1 MHVSCVQLV
10 VEAEGVALSNLSGSL
25 TRPYK
30 RQLFLEKCMNRL
42 QDSPCRADVRLAVHQ
57 ALKAYELTLFNGLG
71 GGGRTVDSRLEILLG
86 RQLCRKPAK
95 DCTELRFKNKATL
108 AKAVAAP
115 RLVE

>member
-1 MHVSCVQLV
+1 MIHLV
-10 VEAEGVALSNLSGSL
+10 EEAQGMALSNLFFFPMRANKHAG
-25 TRPYK
+25 
-30 RQLFLEKCMNRL
+30 QLCLENCMDRL
-42 QDSPCRADVRLAVHQ
+42 CCSPCRADVLAWVNR

-86 RQLCRKPAK
+86 RQLCRKPEK
-95 DCTELRFKNKATL
+95 DCTEFRFKNKATL